1 PGSNLPSCRRK
12 TCTDHPE
19 GQQAS
24 SPSAYIASCTTSV
37 PFLPGLNESRLPV
50 AMSASRGVPSCLL
63 IRVPAMPSSRCS
75 GLATVTAWNFSSSLR
90 KGVEDFKRVLQ
101 SATTSA
107 VSLALP
113 VTATPEVSSIVL
125 RISLRENGSFGGPA
139 SVLSGAKRE
148 GEGLLSGEAL
158 RPRSGPHAASEN
170 VIMVTSSRAA
180 RLRRR
185 VQAEATRSAA

>member
-1 PGSNLPSCRRK
+1 
-12 TCTDHPE
+12 
-19 GQQAS
+19 
-24 SPSAYIASCTTSV
+24 
-37 PFLPGLNESRLPV
+37 
-50 AMSASRGVPSCLL
+50 
-63 IRVPAMPSSRCS
+63 SSRCF
-75 GLATVTAWNFSSSLR
+75 GFATVTTWNFSSSPR
-90 KGVEDFKRVLQ
+90 KGVENFRHFLQ

-139 SVLSGAKRE
+139 SVLSGAERE
-148 GEGLLSGEAL
+148 GEALLSRDTL

-180 RLRRR
+180 WRRR
-185 VQAEATRSAA
+185 REQAE